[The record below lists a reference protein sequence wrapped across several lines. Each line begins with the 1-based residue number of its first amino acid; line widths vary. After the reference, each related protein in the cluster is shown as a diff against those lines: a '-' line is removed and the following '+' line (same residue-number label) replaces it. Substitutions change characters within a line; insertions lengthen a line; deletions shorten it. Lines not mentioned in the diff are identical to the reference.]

1 MQDYR
6 YVPHIRPRGEEK
18 IAVQNGFK
26 ARRWI
31 VEVVHSWFNRFR
43 KLLVRYEK
51 TNRAYESLLQLAASI
66 IIFRKL
72 DIIFL
77 NVGKNYF

>member
-31 VEVVHSWFNRFR
+31 VEVVQSWFNRFR

-72 DIIFL
+72 DII
-77 NVGKNYF
+77 

>member
-72 DIIFL
+72 DII
-77 NVGKNYF
+77 